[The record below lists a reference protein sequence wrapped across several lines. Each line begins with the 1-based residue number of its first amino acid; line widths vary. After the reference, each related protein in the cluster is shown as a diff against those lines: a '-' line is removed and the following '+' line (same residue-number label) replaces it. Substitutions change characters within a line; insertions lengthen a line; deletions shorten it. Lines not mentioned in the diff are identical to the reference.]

1 MGKENFMYRIAKA
14 GISVMLV
21 ASLAFTSGAIIYADE
36 NNVDKNIVS
45 ENAETTQSVG
55 PRVTSVYLDKNGQ
68 NVKRGE
74 TIHFA
79 VGIYDTAEI
88 TNALIVLTCDHSGYS
103 VILTHN
109 EESGLYEGDFTIR
122 EDVPLSDLYIMYINV
137 YDAEENYITDFGRQ
151 SEQYNYS
158 ETYYVNVCDDEGNF
172 TPQDATV
179 QFWVWDAA
187 KQEYVKDEKITVP
200 NRTAVNDIKNY
211 YKPQTSP
218 DGLNFE
224 NWVYFDIER
233 RPYEHSVNGGNVVT
247 YADLYAKYDKNI
259 IIFGKGYEYKYPYE
273 GFGDHNISY
282 TYAKEGEIIE
292 LPEVEGIE
300 NAEWISY
307 FFNSNDKLSA
317 NKYTVGKRFIQ
328 YCEVNESGEPKKIGD
343 IKTKIAVDEIESIS
357 NSGEN
362 GEVTVNM
369 ETANVIPKE
378 ILEAAQGKDV
388 DLVFDMGDCKWTVNG
403 KDLTDEN
410 MADINIGV
418 ERSEEAEKDEVVED
432 IIGGRN
438 SEKLV
443 FNADGNLGLN
453 LMLNLTRSDNV
464 NSKKAVLIQKNSD
477 AFELADSA
485 LLNDSSFN
493 LNIQSGNEAYVVYG
507 ENGDSNGDGEV
518 DIKDAIENLKE
529 MSGSESLDEVK
540 KGFADVNM
548 DNKVDLKDLTT
559 EIQYISGK
567 IDSLY

>member
-1 MGKENFMYRIAKA
+1 MYRIAKT
-14 GISVMLV
+14 GISVMLA
-21 ASLAFTSGAIIYADE
+21 ASIAFTSGAIIYADE
-36 NNVDKNIVS
+36 NNVDENIVS

-88 TNALIVLTCDHSGYS
+88 TSVYIELCCDHDGYKVDLS
-103 VILTHN
+103 YN
-109 EESGLYEGDFTIR
+109 EESRLYEGDFTIG
-122 EDVPLSDLYIMYINV
+122 ENMPSSDLWIMNIQA
-137 YDAEENYITDFGRQ
+137 YDSEKNYMIDWGRQ
-151 SEQYNYS
+151 PGEHNYS
-158 ETYYVNVCDDEGNF
+158 ETYYVNVCDDDGNF
-172 TPQDATV
+172 TQADATV
-179 QFWVWDAA
+179 QFWVWDDA
-187 KQEYVKDEKITVP
+187 KQEYVEDKKIIVP
-200 NRTAVNDIKNY
+200 NRTPVNDVKNY
-211 YKPQTSP
+211 YKPETSP

-224 NWVYFDIER
+224 NWICFDIER
-233 RPYEHSVNGGNVVT
+233 RPYEYSANGGNVLGS
-247 YADLYAKYDKNI
+247 ADLYAKYDKNI

-273 GFGDHNISY
+273 GFGDRNISY

-343 IKTKIAVDEIESIS
+343 IKIKIAVDEIESIS

-453 LMLNLTRSDNV
+453 LTLNLTRSDNV